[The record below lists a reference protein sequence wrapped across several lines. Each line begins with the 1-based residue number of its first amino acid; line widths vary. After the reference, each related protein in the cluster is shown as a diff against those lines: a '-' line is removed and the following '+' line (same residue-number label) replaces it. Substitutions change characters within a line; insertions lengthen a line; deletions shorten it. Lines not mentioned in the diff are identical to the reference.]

1 MLDIVFLA
9 MFVIVPVML
18 YSIYLVRYQRRYQL
32 HKQIQLA
39 LGTVLL
45 IAVTAFETE
54 QFLVPWEDRATPSP
68 YFHSDNQWTSP
79 VGISLL
85 VHLSFAIPT
94 FFLWIYV
101 MVQAWRK
108 FPPNPV
114 PNDYSPKHRLLARL
128 AAFSMTMTAITGWV
142 FYYLAFVAS

>member
-1 MLDIVFLA
+1 MLLGQQFPGINGFLKTRATLMLDIVFLA

-32 HKQIQLA
+32 HKQIQLV

-54 QFLVPWEDRATPSP
+54 QFLVPWEDRAIPSP
-68 YFHSDNQWTSP
+68 YFHSDSKWTSP

-85 VHLSFAIPT
+85 VHLSFALSLIH
-94 FFLWIYV
+94 I
-101 MVQAWRK
+101 
-108 FPPNPV
+108 
-114 PNDYSPKHRLLARL
+114 
-128 AAFSMTMTAITGWV
+128 
-142 FYYLAFVAS
+142 